1 MSLATP
7 PPMVHVVDD
16 DDSLREALAGMLRAA
31 GYEVQAYASAGDFL
45 LHDVAGLG
53 GCLLLDLRLQ
63 GPSGL
68 DLQAALIR
76 RACTIPIVF
85 MTAHGDIAT
94 SVSAMKAGAVDFLV
108 KPVERG
114 PLLAAVRAALAR
126 EAAQAATDHRLA
138 DLRMRYASLSARE
151 REVLEGV
158 VTGKLNKQIAS
169 DIGIA
174 ERTVKAH
181 RAHLMEKLGADS
193 PAVLGRIVEQL
204 QISPPPR

>member
-1 MSLATP
+1 
-7 PPMVHVVDD
+7 MVHVVDD